1 MSLTINKVDSD
12 DKKRKIDWFKLKKI
26 VLDTVRGVQLLYIS
40 LKFHYKYN
48 FLLLQC
54 FSLSFSIHLL
64 RVSFPFY
71 TIFPFH
77 LHLSRANQIVGVDHY
92 PINTFLKSLGS
103 SCKAESYCSGWKLLF
118 RYHFLI
124 NAPKE
129 LAAEHLMQ
137 W

>member
-1 MSLTINKVDSD
+1 MDSD
-12 DKKRKIDWFKLKKI
+12 DKKMKIDWFKLKKI

-40 LKFHYKYN
+40 LKFDYKYN
-48 FLLLQC
+48 SWLLQC
-54 FSLSFSIHLL
+54 FSL

-77 LHLSRANQIVGVDHY
+77 LHLPRANQIVGVDLY
-92 PINTFLKSLGS
+92 PISTFLKSLGS
-103 SCKAESYCSGWKLLF
+103 SCKAESYYSGWKLLF

-124 NAPKE
+124 NAARE
-129 LAAEHLMQ
+129 LAAEHLIQ

>member
-1 MSLTINKVDSD
+1 MSWTTNKVDSD
-12 DKKRKIDWFKLKKI
+12 DKKMKIDWFKLKKI

-40 LKFHYKYN
+40 LKFDYKYN
-48 FLLLQC
+48 SWLLQC

-77 LHLSRANQIVGVDHY
+77 LHLPRANQIVGVNLY
-92 PINTFLKSLGS
+92 PISTFLKSLGS
-103 SCKAESYCSGWKLLF
+103 SCKAESYYSGWKLLF

-124 NAPKE
+124 NTPKE
-129 LAAEHLMQ
+129 LAAEHLMP

>member
-26 VLDTVRGVQLLYIS
+26 VLDTVREVQLLYIS

-77 LHLSRANQIVGVDHY
+77 LHLSRANQIVGVDLY
-92 PINTFLKSLGS
+92 PISTFLKSLGS

-129 LAAEHLMQ
+129 LAAEHLMP